1 MDRLQDWDASVPAWM
16 GRFDDEADPESVRRQ
31 EFAEAAIRLVAS
43 EGLEGLTFRR
53 LAAVRDCSTTTIAS
67 LFGDRQGLWMA
78 VYRMT
83 VLRTQARIRAAYVET
98 GGSPAACILAQMP
111 VTPQGREDWA
121 VYLAQNTVS
130 AANPIFADEYR
141 RQVRYAVRDFAE
153 LLHREHGF
161 SQANARRASRVAFT
175 LCIGIAVQATF
186 EPLSWSA
193 RRQESYLRTQFALNS
208 IPT

>member
-16 GRFDDEADPESVRRQ
+16 GRFDDEADTESVRRQ

-53 LAAVRDCSTTTIAS
+53 LAAVKDCSTTTIAS

-98 GGSPAACILAQMP
+98 DGSPVASILAQMP
-111 VTPQGREDWA
+111 VTAQGREDWA

-153 LLHREHGF
+153 LLKREHGF

-193 RRQESYLRTQFALNS
+193 RRQESYLRAQFELNG
-208 IPT
+208 IPA

>member
-16 GRFDDEADPESVRRQ
+16 GRFDDEADTESVRRQ

-53 LAAVRDCSTTTIAS
+53 LAAVKDCSTTTIAS

-98 GGSPAACILAQMP
+98 DGSPVASILAQMP
-111 VTPQGREDWA
+111 VTAQGREDWA

-153 LLHREHGF
+153 LLNREHGF

-193 RRQESYLRTQFALNS
+193 RRQESYLRAQFELNG
-208 IPT
+208 IPA

>member
-16 GRFDDEADPESVRRQ
+16 GRFDDDDTDSVRRQ
-31 EFAEAAIRLVAS
+31 DFAEAAIRLVAS
-43 EGLEGLTFRR
+43 EGFEGLTFRR
-53 LAAVRDCSTTTIAS
+53 LAAVKDCSTTTIAS

-83 VLRTQARIRAAYVET
+83 VLRTQTRIRAAYVKT
-98 GGSPAACILAQMP
+98 GGSPVACILAQMP
-111 VTPQGREDWA
+111 VTAQGREDWA

-153 LLHREHGF
+153 LLNREHEF

-175 LCIGIAVQATF
+175 LCIGIAVQAMF

-193 RRQESYLRTQFALNS
+193 RRQESYLRAQFELNG